1 MPNYVIP
8 NVLHFVWFGK
18 EISRCKETLTAWR
31 KLHSKHEINLWT
43 SNEIL
48 SSES

>member
-8 NVLHFVWFGK
+8 NVLHFVWFSK

-31 KLHSKHEINLWT
+31 KLHSKHEINFFP
-43 SNEIL
+43 L
-48 SSES
+48 SMRKA